1 MMNKSSTP
9 IVLTVLLLLIIPCST
24 HGQGSQGYV
33 LRIEELRGLAAERPV
48 RADSLLLAYDMFQ
61 DPAAFSP
68 DSHIAHMYRNVLV
81 DAATGRYSM
90 DQVSQIDHAEH
101 DLVPQTVEFAFDGEV
116 QAVFLSDQMMGVLRE
131 GADADGLRESA
142 LWGVMMLGEPQ
153 PDGLGI
159 DDASLESLLSRGTV
173 RDQLE
178 FVGETPCHV
187 VDAFYE
193 GVRYATVWLDVE
205 RGLLPMKRVGYG
217 RDGNVSAEVTVDSLI
232 LLEDEQVWLPESWQT
247 EMHVRGETLRT
258 HTVIEPE
265 SVRINPPVS
274 DDDFRPWFP
283 PGTTVSDL
291 ISGQVYRIADSGE
304 IGEILYDRR
313 DDKWVAVSPSAATE
327 RGDRVQSPP
336 RTLQPAE
343 LRALGALAPIF
354 SGLAELMELA
364 ARQQPTQQAQGA
376 ETPVKAEPRPVA
388 GPEPAPEEEESAAV
402 VPDLPRAQ
410 EPEQRPES
418 DVTQAARAQPAK
430 SPWRWI
436 VGLVAVLALL
446 GIGYS
451 VRRHNR
457 A

>member
-1 MMNKSSTP
+1 M
-9 IVLTVLLLLIIPCST
+9 VLAVALVLIGPRGAL
-24 HGQGSQGYV
+24 GQGPQGYV
-33 LRIEELRGLAAERPV
+33 LSIEELRGLAAERPV
-48 RADSLLLAYDMFQ
+48 RPDSLLLAYDIFQ

-68 DSHIAHMYRNVLV
+68 DSHIAHMSRNVLV

-90 DQVSQIDHAEH
+90 DEVSQVEHTEH
-101 DLVPQTVEFAFDGEV
+101 DLVPQTVEFTFDGEV
-116 QAVFLSDQMMGVLRE
+116 QAAFLPDQMMGVLRE
-131 GADADGLRESA
+131 GADADGLQMSA

-153 PDGLGI
+153 PGGLGS
-159 DDASLESLLSRGTV
+159 DDASLVSLLNRGTV

-217 RDGNVSAEVTVDSLI
+217 RDGNVSSAVTVDSVVF
-232 LLEDEQVWLPESWQT
+232 LEAEQVWLPESWQT
-247 EMHVRGETLRT
+247 EFQAMGETLRSY
-258 HTVIEPE
+258 TVVVPE
-265 SVRINPPVS
+265 SVKINPPVS
-274 DDDFRPWFP
+274 DEHFRRWFP
-283 PGTTVSDL
+283 PGTIVSDL
-291 ISGQVYRIADSGE
+291 ISGQAYRIADSGE
-304 IGEILYDRR
+304 IGEILYERR
-313 DDKWVAVSPSAATE
+313 GDEWFAVSPSAATE
-327 RGDRVQSPP
+327 RGGRAESPP
-336 RTLQPAE
+336 RALQPAE

-376 ETPVKAEPRPVA
+376 ESPVTGESRPVA

-418 DVTQAARAQPAK
+418 DVAQAARAQPSK

-446 GIGYS
+446 LGIGYS

>member
-1 MMNKSSTP
+1 MV
-9 IVLTVLLLLIIPCST
+9 IAGALLIVPCST
-24 HGQGSQGYV
+24 LGQVTQGYV
-33 LRIEELRGLAAERPV
+33 LSIEELRALAAERPV
-48 RADSLLLAYDMFQ
+48 RPDSLSLAYDIFQ

-68 DSHIAHMYRNVLV
+68 DSHIAHMSRNVLV
-81 DAATGRYSM
+81 DAATGRYSL
-90 DQVSQIDHAEH
+90 DEVSQVEHTEH
-101 DLVPQTVEFAFDGEV
+101 DFDPQTVEFTFDGEV
-116 QAVFLSDQMMGVLRE
+116 QAAFLPDQMMGVLRE

-159 DDASLESLLSRGTV
+159 DDASLVSLLNRGTV

-187 VDAFYE
+187 VDAYYE

-205 RGLLPMKRVGYG
+205 RGMLPLKRVGYG
-217 RDGNVSAEVTVDSLI
+217 RDGNVSSAVTVASVVF
-232 LLEDEQVWLPESWQT
+232 LEAEQVWLPESWQT

-265 SVRINPPVS
+265 SVKINPPVS
-274 DDDFRPWFP
+274 DEDFRPWFP
-283 PGTTVSDL
+283 PGTIVSDL

-327 RGDRVQSPP
+327 RGDGVQSPP

-376 ETPVKAEPRPVA
+376 ETPVTAEPRPVA
-388 GPEPAPEEEESAAV
+388 GPEPAPEEEESVTVAL
-402 VPDLPRAQ
+402 PDLARAQ
-410 EPEQRPES
+410 KPEQRPES
-418 DVTQAARAQPAK
+418 DVTQADRAQPSK